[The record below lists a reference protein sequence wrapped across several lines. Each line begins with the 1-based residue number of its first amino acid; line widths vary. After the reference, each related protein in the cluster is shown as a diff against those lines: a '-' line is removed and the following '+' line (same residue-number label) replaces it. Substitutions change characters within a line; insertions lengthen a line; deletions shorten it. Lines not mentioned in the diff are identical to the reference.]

1 MCDCMLLAAC
11 MVLLLQL
18 YMWSPYSC
26 AALDEIGDTSSEEER
41 RIYFQTV
48 DQDNSEGIDFE
59 EFISVSC
66 AMYCIC
72 SAV

>member
-1 MCDCMLLAAC
+1 
-11 MVLLLQL
+11 
-18 YMWSPYSC
+18 MWAPYSC

-48 DQDNSEGIDFE
+48 DQDKSEGIDFE

-66 AMYCIC
+66 AMHCIC
-72 SAV
+72 SVV